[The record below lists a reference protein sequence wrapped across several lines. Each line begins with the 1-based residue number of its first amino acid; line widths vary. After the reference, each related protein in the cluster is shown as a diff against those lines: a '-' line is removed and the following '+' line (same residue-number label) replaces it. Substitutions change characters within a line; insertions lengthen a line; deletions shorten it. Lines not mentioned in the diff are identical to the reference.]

1 MTWKI
6 AEQKIHDREY
16 GRICTPVKCQ
26 NRKCMTWKMTEK
38 KMHEMEKGRKYIQES
53 VRKYRPTE

>member
-53 VRKYRPTE
+53 VR